1 MQDTQ
6 VPKETQQA
14 NHTKEDRSSIEKSQS
29 WASFWRFMKTHT
41 GDAVA
46 YSLLAAGLVICFFE
60 TFVGG
65 MLVGFITGLYFS
77 HTFISA
83 FQHFQELLL
92 KEGIFRG
99 FIIVIS
105 LAAGVISAPG
115 LILGAILGAVMRP
128 LLKGALTDTTGE
140 EKEEKK
146 KK

>member
-6 VPKETQQA
+6 VPKETQQT
-14 NHTKEDRSSIEKSQS
+14 NHTKENRSSVEKSRS
-29 WASFWRFMKTHT
+29 WTSFWIFMKSHT

-65 MLVGFITGLYFS
+65 MLVGLITGLYFS

-83 FQHFQELLL
+83 FHHFQELLL

-105 LAAGVISAPG
+105 LAAGIISAPG
-115 LILGAILGAVMRP
+115 LILGALLGAVIRP
-128 LLKGALTDTTGE
+128 LLKGALTDNLVE
-140 EKEEKK
+140 ETEQKK